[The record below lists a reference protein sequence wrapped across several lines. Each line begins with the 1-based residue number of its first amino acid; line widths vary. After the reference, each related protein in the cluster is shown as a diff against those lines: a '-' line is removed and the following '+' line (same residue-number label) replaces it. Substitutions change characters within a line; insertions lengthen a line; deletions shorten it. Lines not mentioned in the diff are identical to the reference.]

1 MGISNQVSEP
11 VRVQICDQTYS
22 LRSHSGAEHVR
33 RIARIVDERMRRIS
47 SQLTVHDVARIA
59 VLTALNIADELESLR
74 QDYERIRGSRAD
86 AQQERPEEAGAMPER
101 SWFEHIFD
109 ADESPKRGGERL
121 SELVSSK
128 LRTIRQANQDNLCPD
143 ER

>member
-1 MGISNQVSEP
+1 MNEQISEP

-47 SQLTVHDVARIA
+47 SQLTVHDVARVA

-74 QDYERIRGSRAD
+74 QDCEGILLSRPD
-86 AQQERPEEAGAMPER
+86 RLEQSEESGAAPER
-101 SWFEHIFD
+101 SWFEDIFD
-109 ADESPKRGGERL
+109 AGEEAPRKSGGRL

-128 LRTIRQANQDNLCPD
+128 LRTLREAPQENLLPD
-143 ER
+143 ES